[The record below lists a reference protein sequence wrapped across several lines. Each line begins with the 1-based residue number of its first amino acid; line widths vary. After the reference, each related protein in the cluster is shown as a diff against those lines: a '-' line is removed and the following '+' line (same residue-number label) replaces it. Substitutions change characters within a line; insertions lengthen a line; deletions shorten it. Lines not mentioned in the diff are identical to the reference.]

1 MCVTPETV
9 QYVFRE
15 VLGTLFLLL
24 TPILGAGLV
33 VGVLFGILQ
42 AATQIQEQTLVFVP
56 KLFAMFLVIGLL
68 GKWMLGVLVEL
79 TYRLLAL
86 AGNLGG

>member
-1 MCVTPETV
+1 MTPEAV
-9 QYVFRE
+9 QYIFRE

-24 TPILGAGLV
+24 TPILGVGLV

-42 AATQIQEQTLVFVP
+42 AATQIQEQTLAFLP
-56 KLFAMFLVIGLL
+56 KIFAIFLMLGLL
-68 GKWMLGVLVEL
+68 GRWMLDVLIEL

-86 AGNLGG
+86 AGHLGG